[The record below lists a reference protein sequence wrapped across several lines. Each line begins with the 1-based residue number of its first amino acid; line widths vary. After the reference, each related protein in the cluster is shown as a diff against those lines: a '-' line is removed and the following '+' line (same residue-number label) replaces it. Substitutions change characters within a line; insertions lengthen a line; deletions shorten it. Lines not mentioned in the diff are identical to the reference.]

1 MDFDPVSDYPLGS
14 RRPELVRTPSGLGLD
29 ELTLDAVRSGTLG
42 PEELRATPE
51 TLRRQSA
58 VALAAGRTQLADNLA
73 RAAELA
79 TVPSATIL
87 EIYTALRPHRSSAEE
102 LEAWAARLE
111 TELEAPLCAA
121 FVREAAAACAARGL
135 LRAAPE
141 RVSARRSERFL
152 SREQRELRR
161 ELLIS
166 PYPELGLVA
175 MDGPNDPEPSLAV
188 EEGRVVEMDGR
199 RAEDFDVI
207 DRFVAANG
215 LDLEVAAEAADLG
228 DDEIARRLVDV
239 DVPRAELVRL
249 SRGLTPARLARVVS
263 KLDPVEL
270 MFALK
275 KLRARRAP
283 ANQAHVT
290 NLKENPALLAADAAE
305 AGARGFAEVETT
317 VGVSRY
323 APLNAIAIL
332 VGSQTGRPGVMTQC
346 AVEERRNLQLAIQGL
361 VTYAETLSVYGTEPV
376 FVDGDD
382 TPWSKAF
389 LASAYASRGV
399 KVRFTSGG
407 GSEALMGHAQGYSM
421 LYLEARCLAAIRAA
435 GSQGV
440 QNGSISC
447 VALVLSVP
455 GGVREILAEN
465 VLAAWLDLEVASGN
479 DAIASHSPIRKTAK
493 LMGQFLPGTDF
504 VTSGYSVMPKE
515 DNTFG
520 GGNYDADDLEEWLTV
535 QRDWQVDAGIEPVAE
550 DDVLAVR
557 AKGARA
563 VQAVFAGLGFP
574 PVTDEEVEA
583 ATYGYA
589 SRDLPDR
596 DRAAD
601 VAAAD
606 RVLEEGIS
614 ALDVVRELDRAG
626 FADVA
631 EAVLAMQ
638 RQRVSADYLQTSA
651 VIEPDGTVRSAVS
664 DPNRY
669 EGPGTGYR
677 LEGERWELLQQLPY
691 VLDPAEEAMSNGDLS
706 SIQTTHPASLGTAPD
721 EVVVAVG
728 PAFAD
733 GLRETINGLAHEDVL
748 RAVADGR
755 PRRRRRAEAAC
766 ASAGSRTS
774 RSSATTARSSRAR
787 AWRSGLQSK
796 GTAVIH
802 RADLQPLDNLELF
815 GMSPLY
821 SLESYR
827 AIGPE
832 RRRLRARP
840 SRRAGA
846 DELDN
851 FARAK
856 LIVRTTLLHARE
868 TAAAVPGAARSSSSS

>member
-1 MDFDPVSDYPLGS
+1 VSG
-14 RRPELVRTPSGLGLD
+14 RRSDR
-29 ELTLDAVRSGTLG
+29 
-42 PEELRATPE
+42 
-51 TLRRQSA
+51 
-58 VALAAGRTQLADNLA
+58 
-73 RAAELA
+73 
-79 TVPSATIL
+79 
-87 EIYTALRPHRSSAEE
+87 
-102 LEAWAARLE
+102 
-111 TELEAPLCAA
+111 
-121 FVREAAAACAARGL
+121 FVSREA
-135 LRAAPE
+135 
-141 RVSARRSERFL
+141 
-152 SREQRELRR
+152 RELRR

-175 MDGPNDPEPSLAV
+175 MDGPNDPEPGL
-188 EEGRVVEMDGR
+188 EIDNGRVLAMDGR
-199 RAEDFDVI
+199 SAEDFDVI
-207 DRFVAANG
+207 DRFIAQYG
-215 LDLEVAAEAADLG
+215 LDLDVAAEAAALA

-239 DVPRAELVRL
+239 AATRSELVRL

-263 KLDPVEL
+263 RLDPVEL

-305 AGARGFAEVETT
+305 AATRGFAEVETT

-361 VTYAETLSVYGTEPV
+361 VTYAETLSVYGTEAV
-376 FVDGDD
+376 FMDGDD

-407 GSEALMGHAQGYSM
+407 GSEALMGHTQGCSM

-455 GGVREILAEN
+455 GGAREILAEN

-479 DAIASHSPIRKTAK
+479 DAIASHSEIRKTAK

-504 VTSGYSVMPKE
+504 VTSGYSVMPRE

-520 GGNYDADDLEEWLTV
+520 GGNYDGDDLDEWLTV

-550 DDVLAVR
+550 SDVLLVR
-557 AKGARA
+557 ERAARA
-563 VQAVFAGLGFP
+563 IQAVFAGLGFP
-574 PVTDEEVEA
+574 EVTDAEVEA
-583 ATYGYA
+583 ATYGYS

-606 RVLEEGIS
+606 RVLAEGIS
-614 ALDVVRELDRAG
+614 ALDVVRELDSAG
-626 FADVA
+626 FEDVA

-651 VIEPDGTVRSAVS
+651 IIEPDGAVRSAIS
-664 DPNRY
+664 DPNDY

-677 LEGERWELLQQLPY
+677 LEGDRWELLQQLPY
-691 VLDPAEEAMSNGDLS
+691 VLDPHEETTQNGRSLPVRD
-706 SIQTTHPASLGTAPD
+706 THVAIVGDRPD

-728 PAFAD
+728 PAFGAA
-733 GLRETINGLAHEDVL
+733 LRETINGLSHRDVL
-748 RAVADGR
+748 RAILEGIREGGAE
-755 PRRRRRAEAAC
+755 PRLLRVRRASDVGFVGHDGARL
-766 ASAGSRTS
+766 SGSGV
-774 RSSATTARSSRAR
+774 AI
-787 AWRSGLQSK
+787 GLQSK

-821 SLESYR
+821 TLDSYR
-827 AIGPE
+827 AMGRNAAAYALGQAVGPV
-832 RRRLRARP
+832 P
-840 SRRAGA
+840 TT
-846 DELDN
+846 LDN

-868 TAAAVPGAARSSSSS
+868 TAEVVPGAPPVELELL